1 MEYQHR
7 QTGKRIKMV
16 ANNLVESKN
25 ILDNINMDCCSGK
38 TQQIIDEVYD
48 CIDIAIRYIKQIDIQ
63 EYDAGYNGEHII

>member
-25 ILDNINMDCCSGK
+25 ILDNINKDCCSEK
-38 TQQIIDEVYD
+38 TLQIIDEVYD
-48 CIDIAIRYIKQIDIQ
+48 CIDIAIRYIKKIDIQ
-63 EYDAGYNGEHII
+63 EYDAGYTGEHII